1 MVVDYTRLTAGE
13 RRRAILAAARHEF
26 ASRGFRGARTAA
38 IATGAGCSEPT
49 LYKHFPSKQA
59 LFAAVLRD
67 ATESMKEMVDAL
79 KVEAGD
85 AMSGM
90 LAVAE
95 RATSDPLIIET
106 IRLRTLAAGLVDDPQ
121 VRAALTASVD
131 EVRGRMAAHIAAGQ
145 AAGEIR
151 SDIDPDNAAWI
162 LYGYTLAGGHAHAVH
177 GNAALR
183 EFVAVAGTLCR
194 MFRPIPASPEETP

>member
-1 MVVDYTRLTAGE
+1 MVLDYVRLTADQ
-13 RRRAILAAARHEF
+13 RRSAILSAARHEF

-38 IATGAGCSEPT
+38 IASGAGCSEPT

-67 ATESMKEMVDAL
+67 ATDSMREMVDA
-79 KVEAGD
+79 VMAATGEPMA
-85 AMSGM
+85 GM

-131 EVRGRMAAHIAAGQ
+131 EVRGCMAAHIAAGQ

-151 SDIDPDNAAWI
+151 ADVDPDNAAWI

-177 GNAALR
+177 GHAALG
-183 EFVAVAGTLCR
+183 EFVAVAETLCR
-194 MFRPIPASPEETP
+194 MFRQQPASLEETP

>member
-1 MVVDYTRLTAGE
+1 MVLDDVRLTADQ
-13 RRRAILAAARHEF
+13 RRSAILAAARHEF

-38 IATGAGCSEPT
+38 IASGAGCSEPT

-59 LFAAVLRD
+59 LFAAVLHD
-67 ATESMKEMVDAL
+67 ATDSMKEMVDAL
-79 KVEAGD
+79 MTSGGGPMA
-85 AMSGM
+85 GM

-131 EVRGRMAAHIAAGQ
+131 EVRGCMAAHIAAGQ

-151 SDIDPDNAAWI
+151 SDVDPDDAAWI

-177 GNAALR
+177 GSAALG
-183 EFVAVAGTLCR
+183 EFVAVADTLCR
-194 MFRPIPASPEETP
+194 VFRPHSASEETP

>member
-1 MVVDYTRLTAGE
+1 MVLDYVRLTADQ
-13 RRRAILAAARHEF
+13 RRSAILSAARHEF

-38 IATGAGCSEPT
+38 IANGAGCSEPT

-67 ATESMKEMVDAL
+67 ATDSMKEMVDA
-79 KVEAGD
+79 VTAATGGPM
-85 AMSGM
+85 AGM

-131 EVRGRMAAHIAAGQ
+131 EVRGCMAAHIAAGQ

-151 SDIDPDNAAWI
+151 TDVDPDNAAWI

-177 GNAALR
+177 GNAALG
-183 EFVAVAGTLCR
+183 EFVSVAETLCR
-194 MFRPIPASPEETP
+194 MFRPHPASPEETP